1 MPMKISLIAAL
12 AENRVIGRD
21 NMLPWRLPND
31 LQYFKAVT
39 LGKPVIM
46 GRKTWESLGRPL
58 PGRTNIVITRRPG
71 YAPAG
76 ARVVWSFD
84 DALELAAQVA
94 RLDGVDECLV
104 IGGAEIYALALPRC
118 DRLYL
123 TEVHA
128 TVEGDAFFP
137 AFKHA
142 QWREARRERFVAS
155 AANPYDYSFVV
166 YEKA

>member
-21 NMLPWRLPND
+21 NMLPWRLPSD

-137 AFKHA
+137 AFNHA

>member
-1 MPMKISLIAAL
+1 MKIALIAAL

-31 LQYFKAVT
+31 LKYFKAVT

-58 PGRTNIVITRRPG
+58 PGRTNIVISRQAG
-71 YAPAG
+71 YAAPG
-76 ARVVWSFD
+76 GRVVWSFAE
-84 DALELAAQVA
+84 ALELAAQVA

-104 IGGAEIYALALPRC
+104 IGGAEIYALALPHC
-118 DRLYL
+118 HRLYL

-128 TVEGDAFFP
+128 AVDGDAFFP
-137 AFKHA
+137 EFDRAPWHETK
-142 QWREARRERFVAS
+142 RER
-155 AANPYDYSFVV
+155 
-166 YEKA
+166 

>member
-1 MPMKISLIAAL
+1 MKISVIAAL
-12 AENRVIGRD
+12 ADNRVIGRD

-31 LQYFKAVT
+31 LKHFKAVT

-58 PGRTNIVITRRPG
+58 PGRTNIVITRQPG
-71 YAPAG
+71 YAQAG

-118 DRLYL
+118 KRLYL

-137 AFKHA
+137 AFNRG
-142 QWREARRERFVAS
+142 QWRETKRERLVAS